1 MADYNDLIR
10 AGLLNAGDRRDAGL
24 MGLIALGQ
32 SIGNRGAARLSPT
45 PPPLDL
51 AGPMAVYQ
59 NSMNTALQRG
69 ALAKKLNQETAL
81 RKAIM
86 PQPVNEPMAQRMA
99 QTRFEPTRQA
109 LTALYGY
116 SPLSGEDNDM
126 SLEAGGIPAM
136 AQDAVTAAL
145 PAARQMTTVP
155 KYLQSV
161 PAAARPLISAVS
173 EANPMAGLQMAGD
186 LMAKT
191 YTPRKQPSIVQEY
204 EYARANGYDG
214 SFQDFVKFK
223 GSSAA
228 PKNYS
233 TIPPGY
239 RMVTD
244 GDGTPSR
251 LEVIPGGPAEQAAAD
266 AKSAEGTSMVSRAQT
281 ARLVID
287 TADQILDVM
296 NGTDQPV
303 TGRIS
308 QPLGFISTLPAGRV
322 RTLVRQLQSPIA
334 LGALTRLKESSK
346 TGASGFGALN
356 TAELT
361 LLIDEI
367 GRLDPDTTAPDIFQ
381 DNVKR
386 IRSRYQSVIDNI
398 KKEVTPDR
406 IQELGLG
413 PLLGISV
420 SSQGKTRRRWNQ
432 ETQKFEEVPS

>member
-69 ALAKKLNQETAL
+69 ALAKKMRDDERL
-81 RKAIM
+81 RGMFA
-86 PQPVNEPMAQRMA
+86 PRPVNEQTAQRMA
-99 QTRFEPTRQA
+99 TGVVNPIMAQ
-109 LTALYGY
+109 
-116 SPLSGEDNDM
+116 
-126 SLEAGGIPAM
+126 PAM
-136 AQDAVTAAL
+136 DDPGAFGSDYDTWRQGYMNRAL
-145 PAARQMTTVP
+145 PLAREQTTVP
-155 KYLQSV
+155 TALAGV
-161 PAAARPLISAVS
+161 PAAARPLISAVG
-173 EANPMAGLQMAGD
+173 EVNPMAAVQMAGN
-186 LMAKT
+186 LMAEQFK
-191 YTPRKQPSIVQEY
+191 YRKQPSMVQEY

-228 PKNYS
+228 PKNYG
-233 TIPPGY
+233 TIPLGY

-244 GDGTPSR
+244 GEGTPSR
-251 LEVIPGGPAEQAAAD
+251 LEVIPGGPAEQAASA
-266 AKSAEGTSMVSRAQT
+266 AKSAEGNSMVSRAQT

-308 QPLGFISTLPAGRV
+308 QPLGLISTLPAGRV
-322 RTLVRQLQSPIA
+322 RTLVAQLQSPIA

-406 IQELGLG
+406 IQALGLG
-413 PLLGISV
+413 PLLGISA
-420 SSQGKTRRRWNQ
+420 SSQGKTRKRWNQ
-432 ETQKFEEVPS
+432 ETQKFEEVRS